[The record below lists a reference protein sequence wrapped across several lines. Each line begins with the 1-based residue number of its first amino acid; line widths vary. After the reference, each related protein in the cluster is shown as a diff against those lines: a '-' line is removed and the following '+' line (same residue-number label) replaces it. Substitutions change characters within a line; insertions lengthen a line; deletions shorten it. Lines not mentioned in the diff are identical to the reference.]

1 MASYIRL
8 RGAGEGVVSVTSSMV
23 RWGGLAG
30 AAAGV
35 MFLVSGILT
44 LIAPPQGAPSS
55 FGGYLL
61 GVVLVVA
68 FVLVLVA
75 VAGLHAAQRHS
86 GRYGRLGAVG
96 ALLTFVGYAIVLVAA
111 HVTRLAGGQS
121 VIAVRLVGGLVVLV
135 GSILL
140 GVMTIRARI
149 LPWWCGALLVVG
161 FPLGAVLEEVVAVG
175 SENVVLAIVWGS
187 VGYALLSR
195 RDTVAEQPSRVTRV
209 S

>member
-1 MASYIRL
+1 
-8 RGAGEGVVSVTSSMV
+8 MV

-30 AAAGV
+30 TAAAV
-35 MFLVSGILT
+35 MFLLSGILT
-44 LIAPPQGAPSS
+44 LIAPPQEAPSS

-75 VAGLHAAQRHS
+75 VAGLHAAQSRS
-86 GRYGRLGAVG
+86 GRYGRLGALG
-96 ALLTFVGYAIVLVAA
+96 ALLTFVGYAVVLVAA
-111 HVTRLAGGQS
+111 HLTRLAGGES
-121 VIAVRLVGGLVVLV
+121 IIAVRLAGGLVVLA

-140 GVMTIRARI
+140 GAMTIRARI
-149 LPWWCGALLVVG
+149 LPWWCGALLIVG

-195 RDTVAEQPSRVTRV
+195 SGAGSEQPSRV